1 MPLAAD
7 PTVTKPQ
14 VLPFYRA
21 VPRLMRD
28 PVTELARM
36 GTDAGGRI
44 VRLDIGP
51 FRPYLVSHPDHVQ
64 QVLETEWSNFAREGT
79 FWRPPRRA
87 AGRGVLGDGED
98 WASSRRILQP
108 LFTARRIASL
118 GEDMADVIAEQLAEL
133 EHDAR
138 TGRLVD
144 AAHLMSTLT
153 DRTVMKVLFGGR
165 ISREAGERLRPE
177 FATCATSI
185 GFRLLFPFVPYSMRA
200 PGDRAFLAAAQRIDD
215 IVHPLIEEVRAQD
228 LRDGDDGE
236 RPDEVVSALIRARIR
251 EDGAAGPRQVRDDLV
266 SIYGAASETT
276 AMALTWLWTLLHDH
290 PEVSAR
296 LRDEIEWVVGDGPVR
311 PSHVQDLPYLRM
323 VLQEL
328 LRVHPPGWIIPRQ
341 VMADTEIGGV
351 PVKAGSQVLV
361 SPYTTHRL
369 EEFWER
375 PLEFDPERW
384 APERDERRHPYAY
397 VPFGAGPHEC
407 LGQQLFHLQA
417 ALVVAGL
424 LGRYQPVL
432 TNPQRFTLVPGAS
445 VRPKETLLLRLLP
458 SGREEEFQP
467 DAWRTPVAAPAIG
480 VGAAHDWMWPMGAG
494 GGA

>member
-1 MPLAAD
+1 MPLATD
-7 PTVTKPQ
+7 PTVTKPR

-21 VPRLMRD
+21 VPRLMKD
-28 PVTELARM
+28 PVAELARM

-64 QVLETEWSNFAREGT
+64 QVLKTQWSNFAREGM
-79 FWRPPRRA
+79 FWRPLRRVT
-87 AGRGVLGDGED
+87 GRSILGDGEG

-108 LFTARRIASL
+108 LFTARRVASL
-118 GEDMADVIAEQLAEL
+118 AEDMAEVVAGHVGEL
-133 EHDAR
+133 ERDAR

-144 AAHLMSTLT
+144 AAHLMTT
-153 DRTVMKVLFGGR
+153 ITNQTVIKVLFGGR
-165 ISREAGERLRPE
+165 ISREVGERLLPE

-185 GFRLLFPFVPYSMRA
+185 GFRLLFPFVPYSMRV

-215 IVHPLIEEVRAQD
+215 IVYPLIEEARAED
-228 LRDGDDGE
+228 APDGDDGG
-236 RPDEVVSALIRARIR
+236 RPDELVSALIRARMR
-251 EDGAAGPRQVRDDLV
+251 EDGAADLRQVRDDLV

-290 PEVSAR
+290 PEVNAR

-311 PSHVQDLPYLRM
+311 PSHVQELPYLRM

-341 VMADTEIGGV
+341 VVADTEIGGV

-384 APERDERRHPYAY
+384 APEREQRRHRYAY
-397 VPFGAGPHEC
+397 VPFGAGPHVC
-407 LGQQLFHLQA
+407 LGQHLFHLQA

-424 LGRYQPVL
+424 LARYRPVL

-445 VRPKETLLLRLLP
+445 VRPKEALLLRLLP
-458 SGREEEFQP
+458 SGTDEEP
-467 DAWRTPVAAPAIG
+467 DAWRPPVAAPAIG
-480 VGAAHDWMWPMGAG
+480 VGGAHDWMWPMGAG
-494 GGA
+494 DGA